1 MGGESEAPSAF
12 AWPAGMGNS
21 LLLKFPLTVEFPK
34 FPSNSP
40 LHFPWPPRPPWPPSR
55 LAARRGTAERTA
67 ERAAKRTSRGSFL
80 VLILTLI
87 LTLFGILELVVGGRY
102 MGQHIPERCW

>member
-1 MGGESEAPSAF
+1 MRGWGGEGNWKGREGKDLREGPTGGGVNSTMMGGESEAPSAF

-40 LHFPWPPRPPWPPSR
+40 LHFP
-55 LAARRGTAERTA
+55 
-67 ERAAKRTSRGSFL
+67 L
-80 VLILTLI
+80 V
-87 LTLFGILELVVGGRY
+87 
-102 MGQHIPERCW
+102 